1 MKLHRIYGIILR
13 HVFNSIHNYD
23 RIGDMFYWPAID
35 LVLWGTTSVYF
46 ASKTNTPLVI
56 LSIISGVIFWMII
69 WRGQY
74 EITVGLLEDI
84 WAQNLV
90 NIFVSPVL
98 FAEWIIAVLTIGIL
112 KMSIAVTFASILSLF
127 LFNINILFFGF
138 YIVIAALS
146 LLMTGWAVGF
156 LVAGL
161 IIRHGTKIQTLAW
174 TAIALLSPF
183 SATSYP
189 VSILPQWAQNIA
201 RAIPTSY
208 IFENMRNL
216 IFHQKINYTE
226 VALSFGLNTIY
237 LFLALLFIHGS
248 FRKAKQKGFINLY

>member
-13 HVFNSIHNYD
+13 HFFNSIHNYD

-35 LVLWGTTSVYF
+35 LILWGTTSVYF
-46 ASKTNTPLVI
+46 ASKINTPLVV

-98 FAEWIIAVLTIGIL
+98 FIEWIVAVLTIGIL
-112 KMSIAVTFASILSLF
+112 KMSIAVTFASLLSFWLF
-127 LFNINILFFGF
+127 KINIFFFGF
-138 YIVIAALS
+138 YLIIFALS

-161 IIRHGTKIQTLAW
+161 IIRNGTKIQTLAW

-189 VSILPQWAQNIA
+189 VSILPLWAQNIA
-201 RAIPTSY
+201 RAVPTSY
-208 IFENMRNL
+208 IFENMRRL
-216 IFHQKINYTE
+216 IFQHQINYSE
-226 VALSFGLNTIY
+226 IFISFGLNSIY
-237 LFLALLFIHGS
+237 LLLALIFLQRS
-248 FRKAKQKGFINLY
+248 FKKAKQKGFINLY